1 MSLAHRAEKNLL
13 ATAGLF
19 LVATALG
26 LLSAGGLL
34 ARGVFAL
41 LGWSG
46 PVGGTLGAF
55 VPVFVVG
62 LLLAVPV
69 AWLSILGLSY
79 GVLARLVPPVKRTTR
94 RVRLAVEELFDD
106 ATRLTAEGALWLGRT
121 AREVERDERFGDVAG
136 VSTVADAVDPRSAET
151 RTDDR
156 IERLNE
162 QYLAGEIS
170 EVELDRRVEDVLDEE
185 DVGHAEASALD
196 DHLDV
201 VAAANED

>member
-1 MSLAHRAEKNLL
+1 MSLAHRAHENLL

-19 LVATALG
+19 LAATALG
-26 LLSAGGLL
+26 LLSATGLL

-41 LGWSG
+41 LGWGG

-79 GVLARLVPPVKRTTR
+79 GLLSRLVPRVRRTART
-94 RVRLAVEELFDD
+94 VRLAVAELFDD
-106 ATRLTAEGALWLGRT
+106 ATRLTAGGALWLGRQ
-121 AREVERDERFGDVAG
+121 ARALERDERFADAPG
-136 VSTVADAVDPRSAET
+136 VSTVADTLDPRSGEA
-151 RTDDR
+151 RADDR

-162 QYLAGEIS
+162 RYLAGEIS
-170 EVELDRRVEDVLDEE
+170 EVELDQRVEEILDEE
-185 DVGHAEASALD
+185 EVGHAESSALD
-196 DHLDV
+196 DHLDA
-201 VAAANED
+201 VAAASED

>member
-1 MSLAHRAEKNLL
+1 MSLAHRAHENLL

-26 LLSAGGLL
+26 SLSAAGLL

-41 LGWSG
+41 LGWGG

-79 GVLARLVPPVKRTTR
+79 GVVSRLVPRVKRTATT
-94 RVRLAVEELFDD
+94 VRLAVEELFDD
-106 ATRLTAEGALWLGRT
+106 VTRLTAESALWLGRT
-121 AREVERDERFGDVAG
+121 AREAERDERFADVPG
-136 VSTVADAVDPRSAET
+136 VSTAADTLDPRSGDERA
-151 RTDDR
+151 DDR

-162 QYLAGEIS
+162 RYLAGDIS
-170 EVELDRRVEDVLDEE
+170 EFELDQRVEAILDEE
-185 DVGHAEASALD
+185 GVGHAEASAID
-196 DHLDV
+196 DHLDA
-201 VAAANED
+201 VAAADED

>member
-1 MSLAHRAEKNLL
+1 MSLAHRAHENLL

-19 LVATALG
+19 IVATALG

-41 LGWSG
+41 LGWGG
-46 PVGGTLGAF
+46 PVGGTLAAF

-69 AWLSILGLSY
+69 SWLSVLGLSY
-79 GVLARLVPPVKRTTR
+79 GVVSRLVPRVKRTGTK
-94 RVRLAVEELFDD
+94 VRLAVAELFDD
-106 ATRLTAEGALWLGRT
+106 VTRVSAEGALWLGRR
-121 AREVERDERFGDVAG
+121 ARAVERDDRFSDVAG
-136 VSTVADAVDPRSAET
+136 VSAVADAVDPRSADT
-151 RTDDR
+151 RADDR

-170 EVELDRRVEDVLDEE
+170 EVELDSRVEAILDEE
-185 DVGHAEASALD
+185 EVGHAEASAID
-196 DHLDV
+196 DHLDA

>member
-1 MSLAHRAEKNLL
+1 MSLVHRAEENLL

-19 LVATALG
+19 LAATALG
-26 LLSAGGLL
+26 LLSVGGLL

-55 VPVFVVG
+55 VPVFVAG

-79 GVLARLVPPVKRTTR
+79 GVVSRLSPRVKRTAR
-94 RVRLAVEELFDD
+94 RVRLAVEELVDD
-106 ATRLTAEGALWLGRT
+106 ATRLTAEGTLWLGRT
-121 AREVERDERFGDVAG
+121 ARDVERDDRFGDVTG
-136 VSTVADAVDPRSAET
+136 VSTIADTVDPRTAET
-151 RTDDR
+151 RADDR

-162 QYLAGEIS
+162 QYLAGDIS
-170 EVELDRRVEDVLDEE
+170 EGELDRRVEDVLDEE
-185 DVGHAEASALD
+185 AVGHAEASTLD
-196 DHLDV
+196 DHLDA